1 MKKLSL
7 LYVFLI
13 LLWCNVGFAKEFK
26 SIFGFSFELPNNY
39 ELLAILDGKQ
49 ILSALESDELR
60 KKINENFNEAVD
72 LSKSIVPD
80 VWKLK
85 IERYSSQGKI
95 ALQTGE
101 GIATTFMGLKKDM
114 EKDGFVKE
122 DLEFLCTDEYHE
134 MLYQTK
140 IPVHE
145 CKFINIPN
153 DAEWSFIMV
162 ADSTFDVTQGISEKK
177 RRRQIRAQFLI
188 KDSVFAVVGF
198 CKPKNCEKIRKDV
211 DQVLSTISY

>member
-1 MKKLSL
+1 M
-7 LYVFLI
+7 V
-13 LLWCNVGFAKEFK
+13 CNVGSAKEFK

-60 KKINENFNEAVD
+60 KKINDNFNEAVD

-153 DAEWSFIMV
+153 DAEWSFITV
-162 ADSTFDVTQGISEKK
+162 KDSSFDVTQGISEKK

-188 KDSVFAVVGF
+188 KDSVINVFGF
-198 CKPKNCEKIRKDV
+198 CKPTNCEKIRKDV
-211 DQVLSTISY
+211 DQVLRTISY